1 MRKERIDNLIPIGY
15 NESNGSRV
23 EIASRKKKKRQDHD
37 RLSPETSWHIK
48 KRLLK
53 NIE

>member
-23 EIASRKKKKRQDHD
+23 EIASRKKKKD
-37 RLSPETSWHIK
+37 RTMIAFLR
-48 KRLLK
+48 KRLGTLK
-53 NIE
+53 KDY